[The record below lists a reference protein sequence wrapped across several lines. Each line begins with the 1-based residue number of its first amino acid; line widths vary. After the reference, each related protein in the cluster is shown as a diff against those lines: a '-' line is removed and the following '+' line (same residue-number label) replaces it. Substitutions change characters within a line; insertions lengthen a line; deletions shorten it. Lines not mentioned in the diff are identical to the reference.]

1 MRTCWGGR
9 GRGILIPY
17 PCKSKRRSLLS
28 LNVVRAL
35 LLKVRGEH
43 AGGGAGG
50 KTCPFLRTFCEKE
63 KKKMFATNFFSY
75 IHVKNKEGITVAEKI
90 Q

>member
-63 KKKMFATNFFSY
+63 KKKCLPQIFLVTFML
-75 IHVKNKEGITVAEKI
+75 KI
-90 Q
+90 KKV